1 MRYRKMGY
9 KHVGM
14 CKPFGAKLGLDYQ
27 HVFGTTT
34 SSPKLGCAKFDYT
47 TKNIDSDIAND

>member
-34 SSPKLGCAKFDYT
+34 SSPKLGCAKFDYKT
-47 TKNIDSDIAND
+47 QNINSDIAND